1 MKFTGKISAGLALL
15 FGFRGMLTRREA
27 SVCDTPSLS
36 AGPTR
41 LLLLLHTSRLYTRGR
56 FHDTPDLAIPSLHP
70 RLPFHRFREPDI
82 VPAAIFI
89 CSSLQWKRR
98 GPIRFIPI
106 ADHGQ
111 KGFFLL
117 LLHPSPTPLRSL
129 FDIREDFFF
138 SCRRLLSFQRLGTS
152 RSGKKVIRSP
162 PLLSFALYY
171 CFILNPETNES
182 TSPRLAI
189 ISLGPFLSVDVMRPN
204 DTSINTLEPPVGVCK
219 TEKAF
224 TVDTPS
230 PPRRRRRNGAT
241 SFLFL
246 LFLAPVAAINFS
258 TQTPEN

>member
-36 AGPTR
+36 VGPTR

-82 VPAAIFI
+82 VPAVIFI

-138 SCRRLLSFQRLGTS
+138 LSSSLIIVPAPRYIPEREKSNTF
-152 RSGKKVIRSP
+152 P
-162 PLLSFALYY
+162 PLLSFAVYY

-230 PPRRRRRNGAT
+230 PPRRRQRNSAT